1 MNSLNNPIVNGNN
14 AINLNNPSNTTFN
27 NHQIS
32 PVHSPTFDSQG
43 VNMISGM
50 NNVTAN
56 ESMIHNLTEHIMFMK
71 NELEEYKMQN
81 KIVYSDLEKSLNN
94 KCAISQLQDV
104 HSKLLNEIHTK
115 IQAGQGAH
123 NNVSK
128 EFLDDI
134 MKKLNDVKTADLL
147 KQDRIAQKNKE
158 SYIKDYQQKLGK
170 NKINDYKWNGK
181 DTKPIPRPKQTNT
194 VNGRDQSN

>member
-1 MNSLNNPIVNGNN
+1 M
-14 AINLNNPSNTTFN
+14 
-27 NHQIS
+27 
-32 PVHSPTFDSQG
+32 
-43 VNMISGM
+43 
-50 NNVTAN
+50 
-56 ESMIHNLTEHIMFMK
+56 HNLTEHIMFMK
-71 NELEEYKMQN
+71 NELDEYKMHN

-94 KCAISQLQDV
+94 KCAISQLHDV
-104 HSKLLNEIHTK
+104 HSKLLNEINTK
-115 IQAGQGAH
+115 IRGGEGGH
-123 NNVSK
+123 NNVTK

-181 DTKPIPRPKQTNT
+181 DTKPNPRPKQTNT